1 MAVVVPQDK
10 KAKIEQPSSS
20 KKKDY
25 VFAVGRRK
33 ESVAR
38 VRIYKAVKDDLM
50 WDSVQIKKGDILV
63 NKLPISKYFGTETMR
78 HLYTE
83 PLRVANA
90 QNKYTITIQVAGGGK
105 AGQLVAA
112 THGMARALSEID
124 PENHRPAL
132 KKQGFLVRDSRA
144 RQRRMVGTGGKAR
157 RAKQSPKR

>member
-1 MAVVVPQDK
+1 MAATQQEEAVKVAP
-10 KAKIEQPSSS
+10 AKQ
-20 KKKDY
+20 KKDY

-38 VRIYKAVKDDLM
+38 VRIYTAVKDDLM
-50 WDSVQIKKGDILV
+50 WDTVQVKKGDILV
-63 NKLPISKYFGTETMR
+63 NKLPISEYFGTTIMR
-78 HLYTE
+78 HMYSE

-90 QNKYTITIQVAGGGK
+90 QNKYTITIQVEGGGK
-105 AGQLVAA
+105 AGQLRAA

-132 KKQGFLVRDSRA
+132 KKQGFLVRDPRA